1 MEGSKLKTLTGVVP
15 IIPIPFDE
23 HDEIDEEALRGLVE
37 FAVSS
42 GVGAICLPA
51 YASEF
56 YKLSDQERI
65 RVVRVAVDQAAGRV
79 QVIAQSNHGSARV
92 ALGVARAHVENGADL
107 ISVAIPRQFAL
118 PNDDLL
124 GFLTMI
130 INGAGVPCLV
140 QDFNPGGITVD
151 VRFVTRLMAECPN
164 FLYLKLE
171 EALLAPKV
179 IAIREATKEKIGILE
194 GWGGLYMM
202 ELIPL
207 GICGIMPGL
216 ALADG
221 LNLAFK
227 LRAGNKSAA
236 AFQLYE
242 KLLPQLV
249 FTLQNLELFLYCE
262 KRLLQAR
269 GLLSNARC
277 RNAAFTP
284 DPDTVRYVDEL
295 NERMMQALDKAAL
308 SATAERAG
316 LAHIPSRG

>member
-1 MEGSKLKTLTGVVP
+1 MERSKPNALVGVVP
-15 IIPIPFDE
+15 IIPMPFDE
-23 HDEIDEEALRGLVE
+23 HDEIDEEALRRLVE
-37 FAVSS
+37 FAVSG

-56 YKLSDQERI
+56 YKLSDQERV
-65 RVVRVAVDQAAGRV
+65 RVVKVAVEQAAGRV
-79 QVIAQSNHGSARV
+79 QVVAQSNHGSSRV
-92 ALGVARAHVENGADL
+92 ALRMARTHVENGADL
-107 ISVAIPRQFAL
+107 VSVAIPRQFAL
-118 PNDDLL
+118 PKDDLL
-124 GFLTMI
+124 AYLSFVM
-130 INGAGVPCLV
+130 NGVDVPCLV
-140 QDFNPGGITVD
+140 QDFNPGGSTVD
-151 VRFVTRLMAECPN
+151 VRFVKWLMDECPN
-164 FLYLKLE
+164 FHYLKLE

-179 IAIREATKEKIGILE
+179 IAIREATKGKIGILE

-221 LNLAFK
+221 LNLVFK

-249 FTLQNLELFLYCE
+249 FTLQNLELFMYCE

-269 GLLSNARC
+269 GILSNARC
-277 RNAAFTP
+277 RSAAFTP

-295 NERMMQALDKAAL
+295 NERIVQALDKA
-308 SATAERAG
+308 G
-316 LAHIPSRG
+316 